1 MKVSVIIPMYNE
13 ESCISTTIEKVA
25 AAMEKPNYDW
35 ELLLIN
41 DGSTDNTLDVCK
53 KYENSNKRIK
63 ICSYPNNMG
72 RGKALKVGFSNASGD
87 IIVTTESDLTWGT
100 DVLLKMIDILTQSS
114 TDVVIASPYAPGG
127 KLVGVSILRHILSRV
142 GNKVLSFALG
152 GSLTMLSGMT
162 RAYKRNVIDSL
173 DLMAN
178 DKEIHLEILSKVM
191 ALGYNIKETPAILK
205 WEKPKEK
212 QKTRKST
219 FRYGKYILSHL
230 LFSFNETPFLL
241 IGTIGITFLLL
252 GIIAAIYTIYLK
264 FTVTLVGR
272 FTIITLTT
280 LLLVVGIQILIFLFL
295 ANQNRDI
302 RKELIRTKG
311 AILRLNKKK

>member
-1 MKVSVIIPMYNE
+1 
-13 ESCISTTIEKVA
+13 
-25 AAMEKPNYDW
+25 
-35 ELLLIN
+35 
-41 DGSTDNTLDVCK
+41 
-53 KYENSNKRIK
+53 
-63 ICSYPNNMG
+63 
-72 RGKALKVGFSNASGD
+72 
-87 IIVTTESDLTWGT
+87 
-100 DVLLKMIDILTQSS
+100 
-114 TDVVIASPYAPGG
+114 
-127 KLVGVSILRHILSRV
+127 
-142 GNKVLSFALG
+142 
-152 GSLTMLSGMT
+152 
-162 RAYKRNVIDSL
+162 
-173 DLMAN
+173 
-178 DKEIHLEILSKVM
+178 
-191 ALGYNIKETPAILK
+191 NIKETPAILK